1 MSFLLEKGIF
11 HCYVS
16 FAEGIYYFSTTELRR
31 VAKVPGHN
39 SDVARCHSSIP
50 GVFGGGF
57 SYGRPNGP
65 KKNGGVVITPGQSPV
80 FFWTIYRSYIPIWGG
95 FFWNATG
102 YLESSHLRYAIGMPL
117 NYKSLTGFWPI
128 QVGWNN
134 PSYPVFLR
142 PFIGFG
148 EEFLESEWIPWI

>member
-1 MSFLLEKGIF
+1 MVFFPTPMAHLVWYMVYNS
-11 HCYVS
+11 
-16 FAEGIYYFSTTELRR
+16 FSTTELRR

-50 GVFGGGF
+50 GVLFAGGF
-57 SYGRPNGP
+57 SMEGKR
-65 KKNGGVVITPGQSPV
+65 GVVITPGKNPV
-80 FFWTIYRSYIPIWGG
+80 FLSGAIYRSYIPIWGG

-102 YLESSHLRYAIGMPL
+102 YLEFSCLRYAVGMPL

-148 EEFLESEWIPWI
+148 EDFLEFEWIPWI